1 MRIQGYSKMKTL
13 LSILL
18 IIIGLII
25 IVLSVTKKTF
35 KIDIN
40 RQTPP
45 MTKQEIV
52 LQCEKLS
59 AVATNNQWSY
69 KQCISNLENPNEAK
83 ILTI

>member
-25 IVLSVTKKTF
+25 IVLSITKKTF
-35 KIDIN
+35 RIDIN

-52 LQCEKLS
+52 KFCQELF
-59 AVATNNQWSY
+59 ANTTRDDFSY
-69 KQCISNLENPNEAK
+69 PTCLKELKGEDGTILK
-83 ILTI
+83 I